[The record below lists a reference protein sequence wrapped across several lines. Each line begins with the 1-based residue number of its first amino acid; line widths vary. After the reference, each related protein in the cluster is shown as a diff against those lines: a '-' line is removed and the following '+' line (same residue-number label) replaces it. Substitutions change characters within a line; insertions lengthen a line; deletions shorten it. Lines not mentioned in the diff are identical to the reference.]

1 MNLFKQF
8 FILISIL
15 FLAILVFVD
24 YPFKLG
30 LDLKGGVSIV
40 LDAQEVDDRI
50 ITNDDMIGVI
60 DVIRGRINALGLTEP
75 VIQRKGLK
83 QIIVE
88 LPGITDIDRAI
99 RLIGETAQLTFH
111 TAEWVPNNIDQLT
124 HLTPV
129 LVLVIWTFII
139 FLIMAFGRVSFMNN
153 PQDAAD
159 SKYYKNQLPT
169 WVNRTADNYN
179 HLYEQPV
186 AFYAVTLTIAL
197 VNSFDSLIVKLT
209 WAYVLI
215 RIIHSLVQLTI
226 NIVLVRFFLFASGWL
241 IIACVAFSQIFLN

>member
-1 MNLFKQF
+1 MDQ
-8 FILISIL
+8 I
-15 FLAILVFVD
+15 
-24 YPFKLG
+24 
-30 LDLKGGVSIV
+30 
-40 LDAQEVDDRI
+40 
-50 ITNDDMIGVI
+50 
-60 DVIRGRINALGLTEP
+60 AL
-75 VIQRKGLK
+75 
-83 QIIVE
+83 
-88 LPGITDIDRAI
+88 
-99 RLIGETAQLTFH
+99 
-111 TAEWVPNNIDQLT
+111 
-124 HLTPV
+124 LTPV

-159 SKYYKNQLPT
+159 SKDYKNQLPT

-179 HLYEQPV
+179 HLFEQPV

-197 VNSFDSLIVKLT
+197 VNSFDSLIVQLT

-241 IIACVAFSQIFLN
+241 IIAFMAFSQIFLN